1 MFTGAWR
8 YEFSDSIGAYFISW
22 MKLIMKNLQN
32 YLLERKYLY
41 GMCQMTGYMPENE
54 DLFYK
59 LDGDNI
65 KDLFQ
70 KNKELWKQDKKAFIK
85 AYKYITELEIFIN
98 WKWWMYNEYPEISD
112 EKNNWNTFGKIWEKM
127 HDFNCSKFK
136 YETEEWKYYFNSI
149 D

>member
-1 MFTGAWR
+1 
-8 YEFSDSIGAYFISW
+8 

-54 DLFYK
+54 DLFYR

-98 WKWWMYNEYPEISD
+98 WK
-112 EKNNWNTFGKIWEKM
+112 
-127 HDFNCSKFK
+127 
-136 YETEEWKYYFNSI
+136 
-149 D
+149 